1 MQTIR
6 VIITLLLV
14 TTFLACTKGP
24 GTGGRASIK
33 GRVYARNYSSSLS
46 LVDSGYIG
54 AQKVYIKY
62 GDEVGVGD
70 NVDTDNE
77 GYFVFPYLRKGN
89 YTVYVY
95 SKTFV
100 NNTLDSAVVQKIDIT
115 DRKAVVELSQ
125 FEIIT
130 FKN

>member
-1 MQTIR
+1 MKNYL
-6 VIITLLLV
+6 IILLLSLAV
-14 TTFLACTKGP
+14 FAACTKGP

-33 GRVYARNYSSSLS
+33 GKVYARNYSNSFQLN
-46 LVDSGYIG
+46 DSGYLG
-54 AQKVYIKY
+54 AQKVYLKY

-70 NVDTDNE
+70 NVDTDAD
-77 GYFVFPYLRKGN
+77 GVFLFPYLRKGK

-95 SKTFV
+95 TKTLA
-100 NNTLDSAVVQKIDIT
+100 NNTLDSAILKTVNID
-115 DRKAVVELSQ
+115 DKKQVLEVSQ